1 MAHVLMPHDD
11 ARFIRQCNWP
21 YDHGRWSRGYPYCFS
36 VRWPHHIVDAIEG
49 ISAMHNCNGRR
60 PGIRSTRD
68 GRPYPPKIYFTH
80 GRDRLL
86 TISVYERLRKQNEL
100 NANDQ
105 KIRKKTPKGPLS
117 IAPEGPDAGRPP
129 QDDAFTAL
137 SAHNDASTCQVRV
150 YKLRT
155 PLANGRAPRC
165 DISLFH
171 SRGASAA
178 A

>member
-1 MAHVLMPHDD
+1 MALVLMPHDD
-11 ARFIRQCNWP
+11 ARFIRECNWP

-60 PGIRSTRD
+60 PGIRSSRD

-105 KIRKKTPKGPLS
+105 KIRKKHQKAPCPSPLKAPTPAARHKMMRSRLF
-117 IAPEGPDAGRPP
+117 PP
-129 QDDAFTAL
+129 TMTRQR
-137 SAHNDASTCQVRV
+137 VRFA
-150 YKLRT
+150 YTNFGHRW
-155 PLANGRAPRC
+155 PM
-165 DISLFH
+165 
-171 SRGASAA
+171 AA
-178 A
+178 RRVVT